1 MIALVTWAVVE
12 ETDIK
17 ESSLQ
22 ICSWGFRVEQGVDRA
37 QLTIVQNKIR
47 HVVRDKQS

>member
-17 ESSLQ
+17 DSSLQ

-37 QLTIVQNKIR
+37 QLTIMQGKTG
-47 HVVRDKQS
+47 HVVQDK